1 VAAARPAEGS
11 IGAGATNGRGAAASA
26 AATGRTTAAVAAGSG
41 RGAGATEERR
51 PAVPGAHGTFLI
63 AELGG
68 EAGAR
73 IRALQERFDPKF
85 LRETP
90 PHVTIAGSSGLGV
103 IPPDVPRARV
113 LELLAPVGAETE
125 PLVLPFGA
133 PERFPGTNIVVL
145 PLDPHGPI
153 RALHDRIA
161 RSGLPFAAAKFTFTP
176 HATLSFYPTLAP
188 AALRELLAAR
198 VREPAVIDRLVV
210 SHTRAPQPPV
220 RWGEVVFAGGAPAP
234 AATPIG

>member
-1 VAAARPAEGS
+1 M
-11 IGAGATNGRGAAASA
+11 
-26 AATGRTTAAVAAGSG
+26 
-41 RGAGATEERR
+41 
-51 PAVPGAHGTFLI
+51 PGANGTFIL

-73 IRALQERFDPKF
+73 IRALQERFDPK
-85 LRETP
+85 LARESP

-113 LELLAPVGAETE
+113 LELLAPVGADT
-125 PLVLPFGA
+125 PALVLPFGP

-153 RALHDRIA
+153 RQLHDRIA
-161 RSGLPFAAAKFTFTP
+161 RSGLPFARAKFTFTP
-176 HATLSFYPTLAP
+176 HATLSFYPTLEP
-188 AALRELLAAR
+188 AAFRELLAVR

-210 SHTRAPQPPV
+210 SYTRSPQPPV
-220 RWGEVVFAGGAPAP
+220 RLGEVVLAGG
-234 AATPIG
+234 

>member
-1 VAAARPAEGS
+1 M
-11 IGAGATNGRGAAASA
+11 
-26 AATGRTTAAVAAGSG
+26 
-41 RGAGATEERR
+41 
-51 PAVPGAHGTFLI
+51 PGAHGTFVI

-73 IRALQERFDPKF
+73 IRALQARFDPK
-85 LRETP
+85 LARESP

-113 LELLAPVGAETE
+113 LEQLAPVGRELP
-125 PLVLPFGA
+125 PLTLPLGR

-161 RSGLPFAAAKFTFTP
+161 ASGLPFARAKFTFTP
-176 HATLSFYPTLAP
+176 HATLSFYPTLTD
-188 AALRELLAAR
+188 AALRELLAVR
-198 VREPAVIDRLVV
+198 VAEPAIIDRLVV
-210 SHTRAPQPPV
+210 SYTRSPQPPV
-220 RWGEVVFAGGAPAP
+220 RWGEIALTGAAPA
-234 AATPIG
+234 TGGG